1 MPSLWASASM
11 LGYRGECRGEHLD
24 GLLDLFFTMR
34 ERHVDLLR
42 GLDDAAL
49 EERPREGGVERHVR
63 RQRRAIVGDGLV
75 GEVDLEDGCL
85 PGNLRG
91 KARRAGGLLEG
102 RLDPV
107 ARPEQALVGP
117 RLSQLCEGGEP
128 GGAGDGVAVERP
140 RLLNLSA
147 RALVLG

>member
-49 EERPREGGVERHVR
+49 EERPREGGVERRVR
-63 RQRRAIVGDGLV
+63 RQRRAIVGDGLI
-75 GEVDLEDGCL
+75 GEVDLEDGRL
-85 PGNLRG
+85 AGDLG
-91 KARRAGGLLEG
+91 VKACRARGLLEG

-107 ARPEQALVGP
+107 SRPEEALVGP
-117 RLSQLCEGGEP
+117 RLPQLLEGGEP
-128 GGAGDGVAVERP
+128 GGAG
-140 RLLNLSA
+140 
-147 RALVLG
+147 